1 LKDTPLKY
9 TVTSTNSDFDRARD
23 LQSNH
28 FVFDAHSDV
37 PLIDVYPRRL
47 RGERDVMGRTQ
58 LPRFLAGAVHGAI
71 MTVQCDSFR
80 LATEYA
86 GALRM
91 TLEVIDALY
100 VEEAESNGKFVIAKS
115 ASEME
120 AAHKQGKFSIFM
132 GLEGCKA
139 IEGSIEALR
148 CLYRLGIRSI
158 ALTHNVTNQLGHG
171 AGVKENYGLTQFG
184 KSVVEEVD
192 RLHILLDLVHL
203 SERSFYD
210 AIETTTTTPIIS
222 HTACSAICP
231 FDSVKVPWRNVSDK
245 QVQALADRGGVMG
258 IAFLKPFV
266 TSEDATLNHII
277 RHVEHVIDLV
287 GVDHVGIGTDFV
299 DYATPENQMLLG
311 EKDPL
316 GVELVVK
323 GVENI
328 KMIPNFTAALMRKGY
343 SEQEISKI
351 LGGNFLRVFKKVL
364 G

>member
-1 LKDTPLKY
+1 MD
-9 TVTSTNSDFDRARD
+9 
-23 LQSNH
+23 
-28 FVFDAHSDV
+28 
-37 PLIDVYPRRL
+37 IYPRRL
-47 RGERDVMGRTQ
+47 RGERDVMSRIQ

-71 MTVQCDSFR
+71 MTVQCDCFR

-100 VEEAESNGKFVIAKS
+100 VEEAESLGKFVIAKS

-192 RLHILLDLVHL
+192 RLHMLLDLVHL
-203 SERSFYD
+203 SERSFYN

-222 HTACSAICP
+222 HTACSAITMN
-231 FDSVKVPWRNVSDK
+231 DVKVPWRNVTDK
-245 QVQALADRGGVMG
+245 QIQALADKGGVMG

-277 RHVEHVIDLV
+277 THVEHVIDLV

-311 EKDPL
+311 EKHPL
-316 GVELVVK
+316 GAELVVK

-328 KMIPNFTAALMRKGY
+328 KMIPNFTAALMREGY
-343 SEQEISKI
+343 SEEEISKI
-351 LGGNFLRVFKKVL
+351 LGGNFLRVFKNVL